1 MRKRNSVCWILLGL
15 VIAAPLAFAEEQASI
30 SRLPPLP
37 QPLDP
42 ILQDMF
48 DKRRAMGGAV
58 INLTLTTGH
67 ARNSP
72 ERPAVWHLRSDLRR
86 VRPAA

>member
-1 MRKRNSVCWILLGL
+1 MRVRTFVCCVLLGL
-15 VIAAPLAFAEEQASI
+15 VAAAPFAFAEEQASA
-30 SRLPPLP
+30 SRLPPLA

-48 DKRRAMGGAV
+48 DKRRALGGAI

-67 ARNSP
+67 AP
-72 ERPAVWHLRSDLRR
+72 KFTRSIGSNGICDPL
-86 VRPAA
+86 